1 MNPDLKK
8 ELYNLYSQL
17 IEIQKDINY
26 IYIYKFNRINNSFK
40 YNNLVTKKRNL
51 FNKINRIRIKYWYFE
66 YNIPKKELKK
76 ISVQD
81 LNNYFNY
88 KKY

>member
-17 IEIQKDINY
+17 IENQKDINY
-26 IYIYKFNRINNSFK
+26 IYIYKFNRIDNSSK

-66 YNIPKKELKK
+66 YNISKKELKK